1 VVPGGSHVF
10 YDLEGIECLDR
21 LTAELVEKGSAEGLD
36 LEGCR
41 RSIRR
46 PPFATSLE

>member
-1 VVPGGSHVF
+1 VVPGGNRVF
-10 YDLEGIECLDR
+10 YNLEGIECLDR
-21 LTAELVEKGSAEGLD
+21 LAAELVERGSAEGLD

-41 RSIRR
+41 KAIHR